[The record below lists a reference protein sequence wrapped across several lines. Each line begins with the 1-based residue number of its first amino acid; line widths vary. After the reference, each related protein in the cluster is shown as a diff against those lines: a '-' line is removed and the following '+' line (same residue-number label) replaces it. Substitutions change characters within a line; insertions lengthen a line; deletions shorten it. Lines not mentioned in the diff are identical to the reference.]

1 MCRLRIAS
9 RACRGMR
16 KSFSLKVESPEVY
29 DMFGMIGVLRIH
41 EIIDK
46 PNWLVGRMI
55 PRRLFGSLG

>member
-1 MCRLRIAS
+1 
-9 RACRGMR
+9 MR